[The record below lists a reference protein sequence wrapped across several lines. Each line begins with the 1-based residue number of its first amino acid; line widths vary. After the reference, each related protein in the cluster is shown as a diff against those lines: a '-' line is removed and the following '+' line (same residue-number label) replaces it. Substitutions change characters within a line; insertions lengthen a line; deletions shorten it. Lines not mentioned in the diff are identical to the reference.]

1 MQQEKEDV
9 LALTKTGVDINTI
22 VCKTGGGGYGNAA
35 IILEMVDNQELDDQG
50 VLDYLEYTNYINDN

>member
-1 MQQEKEDV
+1 MWISTQLSVKR
-9 LALTKTGVDINTI
+9 
-22 VCKTGGGGYGNAA
+22 GGGGYGNAA